1 MLECIE
7 VFSSRNMSQVVS
19 YFTAQ
24 LLCECGLNLGSGDC
38 RLEKADTDS
47 PAWILCSP

>member
-24 LLCECGLNLGSGDC
+24 LLCECGLKSGSEDYKLKKLVLACLRGF
-38 RLEKADTDS
+38 
-47 PAWILCSP
+47 CSP